1 MTKLRTDDS
10 EVCPL
15 FFLSPEQI
23 SMEENNATSQKP
35 TSNETLTDAT
45 KDREVML
52 DVALEEASRDHNVS
66 SDGPQGDSSVPQR
79 GKKPKRR
86 KVQDPPQNECESEN
100 TVPKRPLRKKDS
112 LTRDHKPKFNG
123 VSVKCLPE
131 VVPVESLNKDANVE
145 VISTQ
150 PATYTSPLK
159 RTHDII
165 PKPEL
170 CEKTGTISLI
180 KEIHLP
186 SIESDKGITPQ
197 NLNVTVTN
205 SDKPVHFDKAAV
217 GDRQELSQPAITCD
231 ASIDALNIKTP
242 QKSEDAPVTAETES
256 LTETAYSI
264 PKPCTNIHSS
274 GTFSGDL
281 SATERAS
288 KADNGEQ
295 AQSARHGSPSQIS
308 STAKELSEV
317 EHNKDLP
324 LLSPVYQ
331 PEVVAGVHL
340 RKSRLTNEENVQ
352 AEDNNSSESPVKL
365 SRLPVPKP
373 RVKKRLSDF
382 FPDDT
387 EISDSSAVSNKESK
401 EGPPSLDSS
410 TISELS
416 FVTIHQEYDNTLQ
429 LEKEVLA
436 AMQEEFSQSGGED
449 TEHAFGETTEGWT
462 FTDEHVF
469 TDPCEKAVEAV
480 TEQYVMETVQEAKT
494 DRHLAST
501 VASQDDWLH
510 LDDNKDSEQ
519 MEIEL
524 KKEKKDEELDF
535 GFVSVTAGCSEF
547 R

>member
-15 FFLSPEQI
+15 FFLSPEQV
-23 SMEENNATSQKP
+23 SMEENNATSQKS

-45 KDREVML
+45 KDREVIL

-66 SDGPQGDSSVPQR
+66 SDGPQGDSSVPQQ

-86 KVQDPPQNECESEN
+86 RVQDPPQKECDSEN
-100 TVPKRPLRKKDS
+100 AVPKRPLRKKDS

-123 VSVKCLPE
+123 ASVKCLPE
-131 VVPVESLNKDANVE
+131 VVPVESLNKDANAE

-150 PATYTSPLK
+150 PATCPSPLK
-159 RTHDII
+159 RTDDVI

-170 CEKTGTISLI
+170 CEKTGKISI
-180 KEIHLP
+180 
-186 SIESDKGITPQ
+186 IESDKGITPQ

-242 QKSEDAPVTAETES
+242 QKSEDAPATAETES
-256 LTETAYSI
+256 LTETARSI
-264 PKPCTNIHSS
+264 PKPCMNIHSS

-288 KADNGEQ
+288 KAYNGEQ
-295 AQSARHGSPSQIS
+295 AQSARHGSPSHIS

-324 LLSPVYQ
+324 LLSPVYK

-352 AEDNNSSESPVKL
+352 AEDNDSSESPVKL

-387 EISDSSAVSNKESK
+387 ELSDSSAVTNKESK

-410 TISELS
+410 TISELG
-416 FVTIHQEYDNTLQ
+416 FVTIHQECDNTLQ

-436 AMQEEFSQSGGED
+436 AMQEEFGQSGGDD
-449 TEHAFGETTEGWT
+449 TEHAFSETTEGWT

-480 TEQYVMETVQEAKT
+480 TEEYVMEKVQEAKT

-510 LDDNKDSEQ
+510 VDDNKDSEQ
-519 MEIEL
+519 METDL
-524 KKEKKDEELDF
+524 KKEKRDEELDF